1 MALPSKFVTQVGV
14 GASKAINIL
23 DTADVRISY
32 AVFIVSGS
40 VTYTVQH
47 SLGNDDF
54 VDNTDNLAQTT
65 TRDGNYVMPVQKI
78 RVNVTGGTGTV
89 RLHVMQFVVGV

>member
-1 MALPSKFVTQVGV
+1 MALPSRFETQVGV
-14 GASKAINIL
+14 GASKAISIF
-23 DTADVRISY
+23 DTADIRISY
-32 AVFIVSGS
+32 AVVIVSGS

-54 VDNTDNLAQTT
+54 VDNTDNQGQST
-65 TRDGNYVMPVQKI
+65 TRDGNYVFPVQKI
-78 RVNVTGGTGTV
+78 RVNVTAGTGTV

>member
-14 GASKAINIL
+14 GASAAISIF

-32 AVFIVSGS
+32 AVFIAEGS

-47 SLGNDDF
+47 SLGNGDF
-54 VDNTDNLAQTT
+54 VDNTDNVDQTI
-65 TRDGNYVMPVQKI
+65 TRDGNYVFPVQEI
-78 RVNVTGGTGTV
+78 RVNVTAGTGTV

>member
-1 MALPSKFVTQVGV
+1 MALPSKFVTQVGI
-14 GASKAINIL
+14 GASKAISIF
-23 DTADVRISY
+23 DTSDIRISY
-32 AVFIVSGS
+32 AVFIVSGT

-54 VDNTDNLAQTT
+54 VNNTDNEGQVT
-65 TRDGNYVMPVQKI
+65 TRDGNYIFPVQKI